1 LFFCKRR
8 YYILEINFRKMK
20 SKKEISEIFDKIY
33 KLYPNFKTELF
44 YKTPFQLVVAVIMS
58 AQATDKQV
66 NKINK
71 DFFEKVENPV
81 DLEKLSLDEIENY
94 LKSLNYYKNKSK
106 YIKNLSEILYRKY
119 NSEIPNNLEIL
130 KTLPGIWIKTAKV
143 ILWILYDAPYIWVD
157 THIHRVTN
165 RIGIVKT
172 KTPEQTDRVLEKKLT
187 LSQKRKMHHAL
198 VLFWRYICT
207 AKKPKCLQCPVNNL
221 CDYYSVISKAKAITS
236 SSWA

>member
-1 LFFCKRR
+1 
-8 YYILEINFRKMK
+8 MK

-33 KLYPNFKTELF
+33 NLYPNFKTELY
-44 YKTPFQLVVAVIMS
+44 YKTPFQLVIAVIMS

-71 DFFEKVENPV
+71 EFFEIIKNPA
-81 DLEKLSLDEIENY
+81 DLAKLSLDEIEKY

-106 YIKNLSEILYRKY
+106 YIKNLWEILYEKY

-143 ILWILYDAPYIWVD
+143 ILWVLYDAPYIWVD
-157 THIHRVTN
+157 THIHRISN
-165 RIGIVKT
+165 RIGFVKT
-172 KTPEQTDRVLEKKLT
+172 KTPEQTDKVLEKKLT

-198 VLFWRYICT
+198 VLFWRYNCPAI
-207 AKKPKCLQCPVNNL
+207 KPKCEWCLINNL
-221 CDYYSVISKAKAITS
+221 CDYYNKI
-236 SSWA
+236 